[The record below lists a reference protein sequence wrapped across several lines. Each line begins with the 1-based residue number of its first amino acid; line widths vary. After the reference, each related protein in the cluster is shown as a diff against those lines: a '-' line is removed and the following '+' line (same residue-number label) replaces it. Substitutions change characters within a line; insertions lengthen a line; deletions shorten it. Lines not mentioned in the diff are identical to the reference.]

1 MNRTFWHS
9 VEHTT
14 IKQHIFHHGIVQQKR
29 KDHFAFRYRIR
40 CLSRY
45 FGTLRG
51 KLLCYCG
58 ISVPYS
64 YDMTGIQQMRNK
76 SATHPAK
83 P

>member
-14 IKQHIFHHGIVQQKR
+14 IKQHIFQDGIVQQKR
-29 KDHFAFRYRIR
+29 KDHFAFRYCIGSA
-40 CLSRY
+40 SRY
-45 FGTLRG
+45 LGTPRG

-58 ISVPYS
+58 ISVPYR
-64 YDMTGIQQMRNK
+64 YDMTCIQQMRNK
-76 SATHPAK
+76 RGTHLAK